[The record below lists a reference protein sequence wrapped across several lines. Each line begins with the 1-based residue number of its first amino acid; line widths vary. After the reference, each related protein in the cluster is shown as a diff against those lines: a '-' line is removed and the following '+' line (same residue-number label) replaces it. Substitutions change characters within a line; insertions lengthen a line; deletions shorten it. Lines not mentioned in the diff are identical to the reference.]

1 MEDLSA
7 TPSEYSNNDGVET
20 KENPEP
26 RANENIKV
34 EDQLGL
40 VDFDEFIEKY
50 ETADKIENP
59 IHFKN
64 LDDPQFVENF
74 NAQDDSDKSN
84 SWHGEKPTSKENNT
98 TDVSPVNEDDQIND
112 NRESKIDEDI
122 TKIYNDAGVETEK
135 PEKETLCEKEYDVYK
150 NKDIDPDLR
159 TDDGSTNRERMEKG
173 LAPYILRDGKLE
185 KVELHHHNQQDG
197 GPLVELPR
205 DAHQNHKKELHP
217 KNEKGEG
224 RPPDTQ
230 WGKRVGE
237 HWKQR
242 TGDY

>member
-1 MEDLSA
+1 MEDVSA
-7 TPSEYSNNDGVET
+7 TPSEYSYNDGVES
-20 KENPEP
+20 KEIPEP
-26 RANENIKV
+26 GSNENIKV

-50 ETADKIENP
+50 ETADKVENP
-59 IHFKN
+59 MHFEN
-64 LDDPQFVENF
+64 LDGSQPGEDLNPP
-74 NAQDDSDKSN
+74 DDSDKSN
-84 SWHGEKPTSKENNT
+84 YEHGEQLTSKENNT
-98 TDVSPVNEDDQIND
+98 TDVSPANQDDQMNY
-112 NRESKIDEDI
+112 NRESKIDEDA
-122 TKIYNDAGVETEK
+122 TQIYNDAGVETEK

-159 TDDGSTNRERMEKG
+159 APDGSTNRERMERG
-173 LAPYILRDGKLE
+173 EAPYILRDGKLE

-205 DAHQNHKKELHP
+205 DAHHNHNKELHP
-217 KNEKGEG
+217 KNGKGEG
-224 RPPDTQ
+224 RGPDPQ

-242 TGDY
+242 AGDY